1 MCDLLSELKK
11 GLPQCRRIRQPIEF
25 ELALRADCLSN
36 KWFTVY
42 TRKNENGYSRLG
54 VIASKKSMPKAVS
67 RNFAKR
73 MIRDIFRLNFSV
85 SSSMDVVV
93 RAKRQFNS
101 ETSVEGRQAL
111 LRLFQSVH
119 M

>member
-1 MCDLLSELKK
+1 
-11 GLPQCRRIRQPIEF
+11 
-25 ELALRADCLSN
+25 
-36 KWFTVY
+36 
-42 TRKNENGYSRLG
+42 
-54 VIASKKSMPKAVS
+54 MPKAVS

-73 MIRDIFRLNFSV
+73 IIRDVFRLNFLA

-101 ETSVEGRQAL
+101 ETSIEGRQAL
-111 LRLFQSVH
+111 LRLFQSIH

>member
-1 MCDLLSELKK
+1 M
-11 GLPQCRRIRQPIEF
+11 
-25 ELALRADCLSN
+25 ALCANYLSN

-42 TRKNENGYSRLG
+42 IRKNKNGFSRLG
-54 VIASKKSMPKAVS
+54 IIASKKNMPKAVS

-73 MIRDIFRLNFSV
+73 IIRDVFRLNFLAL
-85 SSSMDVVV
+85 SSMDVVV

-101 ETSVEGRQAL
+101 ETSIEGRQAL
-111 LRLFQSVH
+111 LRLFQSIH

>member
-1 MCDLLSELKK
+1 M
-11 GLPQCRRIRQPIEF
+11 
-25 ELALRADCLSN
+25 ALCANCLSN

-42 TRKNENGYSRLG
+42 IRKNKNGFSRLG
-54 VIASKKSMPKAVS
+54 IIASKKNMPKAVS

-73 MIRDIFRLNFSV
+73 IIRDVFRLNFLA

-101 ETSVEGRQAL
+101 ETSIEGRQAL
-111 LRLFQSVH
+111 LRLFQSIH